1 VRHALGKRSEL
12 RVEVPNFLRTRGA
25 SGNAS
30 GLEDGSVGF
39 KVMLSPGEGGFGLRR
54 PRVSLIGAV
63 GVPLGSRDF
72 RQSGLQPEAKLL
84 LGSDLSERVSLSSN
98 LNAAYRSEEGER
110 FGALSGSVSLGVGVT
125 ERVGSD
131 VELFGFSPA
140 GRPDSRFING
150 GLTYL
155 LNDDFQ
161 VDARLGLGLNNDA
174 HGPDVFFGFGV
185 ARRF

>member
-1 VRHALGKRSEL
+1 
-12 RVEVPNFLRTRGA
+12 
-25 SGNAS
+25 
-30 GLEDGSVGF
+30 
-39 KVMLSPGEGGFGLRR
+39 MLSPGEGGFGLRR